1 MTHAGQLRAK
11 IEHKKV
17 RISEGDSCI
26 QGIIRGQ

>member
-11 IEHKKV
+11 IKHKKV
-17 RISEGDSCI
+17 QISEGDSCI